1 MSRPSP
7 NPKPRKD
14 QNADQNAE
22 PTAPQN
28 ADQNAEQTAE
38 MNAAQATDQNAGQ
51 NAEQTAAP
59 QSSTPEDNK
68 PLVTRKAP
76 RIGRS
81 FSSRNPTPI
90 GAIGLV
96 FLLVLLVAAF
106 NASKLPL
113 IGGGTEFSAYFAE
126 SANLQTGDDVRI
138 AGIKVGKVS
147 DVTIETDES
156 KCKNPNEDLT
166 GCIKATFTVKNG
178 FVGDESTVDIKLKT
192 LLGSKYLNINSLGN
206 VEQDSGD
213 TIPIERTT
221 TPYDIY
227 PAFNDLTATIE
238 DLNTK
243 SLSDSFRVLADDF
256 KGTPDE
262 VRPVITGLSRLST
275 TIASRDAALHEL
287 LLRTNQVTGTL
298 AERDQDLTQL
308 IQDGNLLLQE
318 LNARRDAIHALFMN
332 TQVLAEQLRGLVR
345 DNEKTIGPLLD
356 SLDQI
361 LTLLQNNEDS
371 LDRGLS
377 LLGPFYRVF
386 NNVIGNGRWFDNYI
400 QNLSVCGIFSLL
412 LKTGTC

>member
-7 NPKPRKD
+7 TPKPTP
-14 QNADQNAE
+14 QPENNTPEVSTPE
-22 PTAPQN
+22 PENNTPQF
-28 ADQNAEQTAE
+28 
-38 MNAAQATDQNAGQ
+38 
-51 NAEQTAAP
+51 
-59 QSSTPEDNK
+59 STPEDNK

-113 IGGGTEFSAYFAE
+113 IGGGTEYSAYFSE
-126 SANLQTGDDVRI
+126 SANLKSGDDVRI
-138 AGIKVGKVS
+138 AGIKVGTVS
-147 DVTIETDES
+147 GVSIETDPS
-156 KCKNPNEDLT
+156 NCKNPSPQLT

-178 FVGDESTVDIKLKT
+178 FVGNQSTVDIKLKT
-192 LLGSKYLNINSLGN
+192 LLGAKYLNINSLG
-206 VEQDSGD
+206 EQAQDAAVP
-213 TIPIERTT
+213 IPIGRTT

-227 PAFNDLTATIE
+227 PAFNALTHTIQQL
-238 DLNTK
+238 DTQ
-243 SLSDSFRVLADDF
+243 SLSESFRVLANDF
-256 KGTPDE
+256 KGTPSE
-262 VRPVITGLSRLST
+262 VRPVITGLSRLSN
-275 TIASRDAALHEL
+275 TIASRDAALQEL
-287 LLRTNQVTGTL
+287 LARTNQVTGTL
-298 AERDQDLTQL
+298 AARDQDLTQL

-318 LNARRDAIHALFMN
+318 LNQRRDAIHALFIN
-332 TQVLAEQLRGLVR
+332 TQVLSTQLRGLVH
-345 DNEKTIGPLLD
+345 DNEKTIGPLLNG
-356 SLDQI
+356 LDQI
-361 LTLLQNNEDS
+361 LTLLKNNEDS
-371 LDRGLS
+371 LDRGLA